1 MHFRNLIAVFALVFS
16 AAAVAQTYPAKPVRL
31 VIPFAA
37 GGPTDIVA
45 RLFGEKL
52 APIWG
57 QPLLV
62 DNRPGG
68 GGTLGTAI
76 VAKAAPDGYTLV
88 LAATSHVYND
98 VLIGNLPYDPMKD
111 FTPIAMMVSFPSVLV
126 VHPSLP
132 ASSLRELVAYA
143 KANPGKLSFGSSGI
157 GTLSHLSAELFK
169 RAADLDL
176 LIVHYKGA
184 APATTDLLGGRL
196 HGMFNNPLSS
206 LPFIKSG
213 QVRALAATGDKRSP
227 STPEVPTVA
236 ESGYAGFKSDNW
248 FALVGPA
255 AMPRDLV
262 SKLAKDVAAVLDM
275 PDVRQQFADRGLEAT
290 GSTPEQLAAV
300 MRSDQEKYHT
310 LFRDAG
316 IKAN

>member
-1 MHFRNLIAVFALVFS
+1 M
-16 AAAVAQTYPAKPVRL
+16 AVAAQSYPAKPVRL

-45 RLFGEKL
+45 RLLGEKL

-57 QPLLV
+57 QPLVV

-68 GGTLGTAI
+68 GGTLGTAL

-98 VLIGNLPYDPMKD
+98 LLIGNLPYDPIKD
-111 FTPIAMMVSFPSVLV
+111 FTPVAMMVSFPSILV
-126 VHPSLP
+126 VHPGVP
-132 ASSLRELVAYA
+132 ATDLRGLVEYA
-143 KANPGKLSFGSSGI
+143 KANPGKLSFGSAGI

-169 RAADLDL
+169 RAANIDL
-176 LIVHYKGA
+176 LVIHYKGA
-184 APATTDLLGGRL
+184 APATTDLLGARL

-206 LPFIKSG
+206 LPLIKSG
-213 QVRALAATGDKRSP
+213 QVRALAATGEHRSP

-255 AMPRDLV
+255 GMPKEIV
-262 SKLAKDVAAVLDM
+262 GKLAKDVAAVLDI
-275 PDVRQQFADRGLEAT
+275 PEVRRQFADRGLET
-290 GSTPEQLAAV
+290 TVSTPEQLAAV
-300 MRSDQEKYHT
+300 MRSDQEKYAA
-310 LFRDAG
+310 LFRDAN

>member
-1 MHFRNLIAVFALVFS
+1 M
-16 AAAVAQTYPAKPVRL
+16 AAAAQSYPTKPVRL

-45 RLFGEKL
+45 RLLGEKL

-57 QPLLV
+57 QPLVV

-68 GGTLGTAI
+68 GGTLGTAL

-98 VLIGNLPYDPMKD
+98 LLIGNLPYDPIKD
-111 FTPIAMMVSFPSVLV
+111 FTPVAMMVSFPSILV
-126 VHPSLP
+126 VHPEVP
-132 ASSLRELVAYA
+132 ATDLRELVAYA
-143 KANPGKLSFGSSGI
+143 KANPGKLSFGSAGI

-169 RAADLDL
+169 RAANIDL
-176 LIVHYKGA
+176 LVIHYKGA
-184 APATTDLLGGRL
+184 APATTDLLGARL

-213 QVRALAATGDKRSP
+213 QVRALAATGEHRSP
-227 STPEVPTVA
+227 STPDVPTVA

-255 AMPRDLV
+255 GMPKEIV
-262 SKLAKDVAAVLDM
+262 GKLAKDVAAVLDL
-275 PDVRQQFADRGLEAT
+275 PDVRRQFADRGLET
-290 GSTPEQLAAV
+290 TPSTPEQLAAL
-300 MRSDQEKYHT
+300 MRSDQEKYAA
-310 LFRDAG
+310 LFRDAH

>member
-1 MHFRNLIAVFALVFS
+1 MVRRLLAGCMAFLS
-16 AAAVAQTYPAKPVRL
+16 MAAAAQSYPAKPVRL

-52 APIWG
+52 APMWG
-57 QPLLV
+57 QPLVV

-68 GGTLGTAI
+68 GGTLGTAL
-76 VAKAAPDGYTLV
+76 VAKSAPDGYTLV

-98 VLIGNLPYDPMKD
+98 LLIGNLPYDPIKD
-111 FTPIAMMVSFPSVLV
+111 FTPIAMMVSFPSILV
-126 VHPSLP
+126 VHPSVP
-132 ASSLRELVAYA
+132 ANNLRQLVGYA
-143 KANPGKLSFGSSGI
+143 KANPGKLSFGSAGI
-157 GTLSHLSAELFK
+157 GTLSHLSAELFR
-169 RAADLDL
+169 RAANIDL
-176 LIVHYKGA
+176 LVVHYKGA

-196 HGMFNNPLSS
+196 HGIFNNPLSS
-206 LPFIKSG
+206 LPLIKSG
-213 QVRALAATGDKRSP
+213 QVRALAATGENRSP
-227 STPEVPTVA
+227 STPDLPTVA

-255 AMPRDLV
+255 GLPREIV
-262 SKLAKDVAAVLDM
+262 RKLAKDVAAVLDM

-300 MRSDQEKYHT
+300 MRSDQEKYAA
-310 LFRDAG
+310 LFRDAN

>member
-1 MHFRNLIAVFALVFS
+1 M
-16 AAAVAQTYPAKPVRL
+16 AVAAQSYPAKPVRL

-45 RLFGEKL
+45 RLLGEKL

-57 QPLLV
+57 QPLVV

-68 GGTLGTAI
+68 GGTLGTAL

-98 VLIGNLPYDPMKD
+98 LLIGNLPYDPIKD
-111 FTPIAMMVSFPSVLV
+111 FTPVAMMVSFPSILV
-126 VHPSLP
+126 VHPDVP
-132 ASSLRELVAYA
+132 ATDLRGLVEYA
-143 KANPGKLSFGSSGI
+143 KANPGKLSFGSAGI

-169 RAADLDL
+169 RVANIDL
-176 LIVHYKGA
+176 LVIHYKGA
-184 APATTDLLGGRL
+184 APATTDLLGARL

-206 LPFIKSG
+206 LPLIKSG
-213 QVRALAATGDKRSP
+213 QVRALAATGEHRSP

-255 AMPRDLV
+255 GMPKEIV
-262 SKLAKDVAAVLDM
+262 GKLANDVAAVLDI
-275 PDVRQQFADRGLEAT
+275 PEVRRQFADRGLETT

-300 MRSDQEKYHT
+300 MRSDQEKYAA
-310 LFRDAG
+310 LFRDAN

>member
-1 MHFRNLIAVFALVFS
+1 M
-16 AAAVAQTYPAKPVRL
+16 AAAAQSYPTKPVRL

-45 RLFGEKL
+45 RLLGEKL

-57 QPLLV
+57 QPLVV

-68 GGTLGTAI
+68 GGTLGTAL

-98 VLIGNLPYDPMKD
+98 LLIGNLPYDPIKD
-111 FTPIAMMVSFPSVLV
+111 FTPVAMMVSFPSILV
-126 VHPSLP
+126 VHPEVP
-132 ASSLRELVAYA
+132 ATDLRELVAYA
-143 KANPGKLSFGSSGI
+143 KANPGKLSFGSAGI

-169 RAADLDL
+169 RAANIDL
-176 LIVHYKGA
+176 LVIHYKGA
-184 APATTDLLGGRL
+184 APATTDLLGARL

-213 QVRALAATGDKRSP
+213 QVRALAVTGEHRSP
-227 STPEVPTVA
+227 STPDVPTVA
-236 ESGYAGFKSDNW
+236 ESGYPGFKSDNW
-248 FALVGPA
+248 FALLGQA
-255 AMPRDLV
+255 AMPKEIV
-262 SKLAKDVAAVLDM
+262 SKLAQDVAAVLDM
-275 PDVRQQFADRGLEAT
+275 PEVRRQFADRGLETT
-290 GSTPEQLAAV
+290 GSTPEQLAAL
-300 MRSDQEKYHT
+300 MRSDQEKYAA
-310 LFRDAG
+310 LFRDAN